1 MTAYSKPTKKTVAAK
16 TVKWAATN
24 PRRARTVAR
33 ASVPVVKFGA
43 GIGKRVVK
51 RRARQQVKQSRRAAR
66 ERVEYALLVT
76 QTTAELVTI
85 YGPIVALALGF
96 ADPPP
101 RRSKVP
107 QLAAGIAVG
116 AGAAYFLGSKRGPDR
131 IAR

>member
-1 MTAYSKPTKKTVAAK
+1 
-16 TVKWAATN
+16 
-24 PRRARTVAR
+24 
-33 ASVPVVKFGA
+33 VVKFGA

-51 RRARQQVKQSRRAAR
+51 RRARRHVEKSRRAAR

-96 ADPPP
+96 ADPPR

-107 QLAAGIAVG
+107 QLAGAIAVG
-116 AGAAYFLGSKRGPDR
+116 AGAAYFFGSKRSPER